1 MEMRKIIGKRSFI
14 DIFFKNRKK
23 FWEFIITINKQYLK
37 LIKIVFI
44 KTLIYLFKGFKTNSK

>member
-1 MEMRKIIGKRSFI
+1 MRKIIGKRSFI

-37 LIKIVFI
+37 LIKIVFY
-44 KTLIYLFKGFKTNSK
+44 KNVDLFIQRL